1 MKKYFEGSTLM
12 VELTIVGKEL
22 TNLVVGTGEI
32 RYAKSQGTIEV
43 IPEEKT
49 EIEGQVVKGSLI
61 VPEAGV
67 WKFWF
72 YGEFEDGSKVI
83 SHPVVIQVH
92 KEGTYNS

>member
-12 VELTIVGKEL
+12 VELTIVGKDLEGL
-22 TNLVVGTGEI
+22 TNGII

-72 YGEFEDGSKVI
+72 YGEFSDGSKVI
-83 SHPVVIQVH
+83 SHPVMIQVH
-92 KEGTYNS
+92 EEGTYNS